1 MNKKSK
7 KYIAFLIFILFF
19 SACSTKTEELQNF
32 TIPTPSNNS
41 NFIPNIP
48 TSNSDKAVFAGRVV
62 DMSGTPISN
71 LQLRLAEVYRSE
83 DESSDGAYILD
94 TAFSPGAISDENG
107 YFVFS
112 NIEPMEYVLVLGN
125 PEKVYEIITDESGKA
140 KVWETEANQVLDIGE
155 LKTDFDPTEY

>member
-1 MNKKSK
+1 MIQKK
-7 KYIAFLIFILFF
+7 LIGIVYLLLLLIILI
-19 SACSTKTEELQNF
+19 ACSPQISTSESISSTQPTTVTF
-32 TIPTPSNNS
+32 PTPE
-41 NFIPNIP
+41 
-48 TSNSDKAVFAGRVV
+48 TDKAGFAGRVV
-62 DMSGTPISN
+62 DMSGDPVSN

-107 YFVFS
+107 YFVFT
-112 NIEPMEYVLVLGN
+112 NIEPMDYVLVLGN

-155 LKTDFDPTEY
+155 LRTDFDPTEY

>member
-1 MNKKSK
+1 MIQKKGIRFV
-7 KYIAFLIFILFF
+7 YVLLLLIIF
-19 SACSTKTEELQNF
+19 SACSSQTSSDP
-32 TIPTPSNNS
+32 IPTQSQPKEIS
-41 NFIPNIP
+41 FP
-48 TSNSDKAVFAGRVV
+48 TPETDKAVFAGRVV

-155 LKTDFDPTEY
+155 LRTDFDPTEY

>member
-1 MNKKSK
+1 MIQKKVIRFV
-7 KYIAFLIFILFF
+7 YVLLLLIIF
-19 SACSTKTEELQNF
+19 SACSSQISSDPITTQSHPTKISF
-32 TIPTPSNNS
+32 PIPET
-41 NFIPNIP
+41 
-48 TSNSDKAVFAGRVV
+48 DKAVFAGRVV
-62 DMSGTPISN
+62 DMSGIPISN

-107 YFVFS
+107 YFIFS